1 MRVTSWN
8 LLHGLAIPP
17 DPAVDAAALLEAEIL
32 NLKSDVIGVQEVD
45 YFLERSGNHNQVGNI
60 ATIMGAADWAFAP
73 SLFGNPD
80 EKWRKPENTDL
91 KIVTNKSQEGE
102 AGYGIGMVSQLP
114 VKSWHRLDLKGAP
127 FGVFM
132 MFPVDGKLKRFYVR
146 DHPRSAL
153 AAHLENG
160 WLIINTHLS
169 FVPFFNYRQLVQ
181 IKRWSRTLGVDPK
194 KILFMGD
201 MNIPIRKVV
210 AGLKWNSL
218 ATGKTFPSWLPK
230 VEIDYMLSPTLTA
243 SDVKQI
249 TYSHKGM
256 SDHLPLQIEIPTE
269 SQRMKSKK

>member
-1 MRVTSWN
+1 VRVTSWN

-60 ATIMGAADWAFAP
+60 ATVMGAADWAFAP

-153 AAHLENG
+153 AAQLENG

-169 FVPFFNYRQLVQ
+169 FVPFFNYRQLVH
-181 IKRWSRTLGVDPK
+181 IKRWTRTLGVDPK
-194 KILFMGD
+194 NILFMGD

-249 TYSHKGM
+249 NYSHKGM
-256 SDHLPLQIEIPTE
+256 SDHLPLQIVIPTE
-269 SQRMKSKK
+269 

>member
-1 MRVTSWN
+1 VRVTSWN
-8 LLHGLAIPP
+8 LLHGLAMPP

-32 NLKSDVIGVQEVD
+32 NLKSDVIGLQEVD

-60 ATIMGAADWAFAP
+60 ATVMNATDWAFAP

-80 EKWRKPENTDL
+80 EKWRNPTNADV
-91 KIVTNKSQEGE
+91 KIVTNKSQESE
-102 AGYGIGMVSQLP
+102 PGYGIGMVSQLP
-114 VKSWHRLDLKGAP
+114 VKSWHRLDLKGSP
-127 FGVFM
+127 VGVFM

-181 IKRWSRTLGVDPK
+181 IKRWSHTLGVDSH
-194 KILFMGD
+194 KILLMGD
-201 MNIPIRKVV
+201 MNIPISKVV
-210 AGLKWNSL
+210 RGLKWNSL

-230 VEIDYMLSPTLTA
+230 VEIDYMLSQSLVA
-243 SDVKQI
+243 SDVRQI
-249 TYSHKGM
+249 PYTHQGM
-256 SDHLPLQIEIPTE
+256 SDHLPLQLEIPTE
-269 SQRMKSKK
+269 

>member
-1 MRVTSWN
+1 VRVTSWN

-60 ATIMGAADWAFAP
+60 ATVMGAADWAFAP

-80 EKWRKPENTDL
+80 EKWRKPESADL

-181 IKRWSRTLGVDPK
+181 IKRWSRTLGADSK

-201 MNIPIRKVV
+201 MNIPIKKVV

-230 VEIDYMLSPTLTA
+230 VEIDFMLSPTLTA
-243 SDVKQI
+243 SEVKQI

-256 SDHLPLQIEIPTE
+256 SDHLPLQIEINTD
-269 SQRMKSKK
+269 

>member
-8 LLHGLAIPP
+8 LLHGMAIPP
-17 DPAVDAAALLEAEIL
+17 DPTVDALALLEAEIL

-60 ATIMGAADWAFAP
+60 ARIMGATDWAFAP

-80 EKWRKPENTDL
+80 EKWRKPKKEDI
-91 KIVTNKSQEGE
+91 KIVTNNIQSDEP
-102 AGYGIGMVSQLP
+102 GYGIGMVSQVP
-114 VKSWHRLDLKGAP
+114 VKSWHRLDLKGSP
-127 FGVFM
+127 VGVFM

-181 IKRWSRTLGVDPK
+181 IKRWSRTLGVDNK
-194 KILFMGD
+194 KIILMGD
-201 MNIPIRKVV
+201 MNIPITKIV
-210 AGLKWNSL
+210 AGLRWNSL
-218 ATGKTFPSWLPK
+218 TSGKTFPSWGPK
-230 VEIDYMLSPTLTA
+230 VQIDFMLSQSLTA
-243 SDVKQI
+243 KDVSYI
-249 TYSHKGM
+249 PYAHAGM
-256 SDHLPLQIEIPTE
+256 SDHLPLQIEIPT
-269 SQRMKSKK
+269 K

>member
-1 MRVTSWN
+1 
-8 LLHGLAIPP
+8 
-17 DPAVDAAALLEAEIL
+17 
-32 NLKSDVIGVQEVD
+32 
-45 YFLERSGNHNQVGNI
+45 
-60 ATIMGAADWAFAP
+60 
-73 SLFGNPD
+73 
-80 EKWRKPENTDL
+80 
-91 KIVTNKSQEGE
+91 VTNKSQEGE
-102 AGYGIGMVSQLP
+102 AGYGIGMISQLP

-153 AAHLENG
+153 AAQLENG

-181 IKRWSRTLGVDPK
+181 IKRWSHTLGVDPK

-201 MNIPIRKVV
+201 MNIPFSKVV

-230 VEIDYMLSPTLTA
+230 VEIDFMLSPTLKA
-243 SDVKQI
+243 SDVHQI
-249 TYSHKGM
+249 TYTHKGM
-256 SDHLPLQIEIPTE
+256 SDHLPLQIEIPTD
-269 SQRMKSKK
+269 

>member
-8 LLHGLAIPP
+8 LLHGMAIPP
-17 DPAVDAAALLEAEIL
+17 DPTVDASALLEAEIL
-32 NLKSDVIGVQEVD
+32 NLKSDVIGLQEVD

-60 ATIMGAADWAFAP
+60 ARVMGAANWAFAP

-80 EKWRKPENTDL
+80 EKWRKPEANDL
-91 KIVTNKSQEGE
+91 KIVTDKSQEGE
-102 AGYGIGMVSQLP
+102 AGYGIGMISHLP

-127 FGVFM
+127 IGVFM
-132 MFPVDGKLKRFYVR
+132 MFPVDGKMKRFYVR

-181 IKRWSRTLGVDPK
+181 IKRWSHTLGVDSS

-201 MNIPIRKVV
+201 MNIPFRKLVE
-210 AGLKWNSL
+210 GLKWNSL
-218 ATGKTFPSWLPK
+218 ATGKTFPSWGPK
-230 VEIDYMLSPTLTA
+230 VEIDYMLSQTLKPG
-243 SDVKQI
+243 DVKQI
-249 TYSHKGM
+249 SYTHAGM
-256 SDHLPLQIEIPTE
+256 SDHLPLQIDIPTE
-269 SQRMKSKK
+269 

>member
-8 LLHGLAIPP
+8 LLHGMAIPP

-60 ATIMGAADWAFAP
+60 ATVMGAADWAFAP

-80 EKWRKPENTDL
+80 EKWRKPETTDL

-114 VKSWHRLDLKGAP
+114 VKAWHRLDLKGSP
-127 FGVFM
+127 IGVFM

-181 IKRWSRTLGVDPK
+181 IKGWSHKLGADPK
-194 KILFMGD
+194 KIILMGD
-201 MNIPIRKVV
+201 MNIPFTKVV

-218 ATGKTFPSWLPK
+218 TSGKTFPSWGPK
-230 VEIDYMLSPTLTA
+230 VQIEFMVSQSLTA
-243 SDVKQI
+243 HDVRHI
-249 TYSHKGM
+249 PYARAGM
-256 SDHLPLQIEIPTE
+256 SDHLPLQIEILT
-269 SQRMKSKK
+269 K

>member
-8 LLHGLAIPP
+8 LLHGMAIPP
-17 DPAVDAAALLEAEIL
+17 DPAVDALALLEAEIL

-60 ATIMGAADWAFAP
+60 ARVMGATDWAFAP

-80 EKWRKPENTDL
+80 EKWRKPEATDL
-91 KIVTNKSQEGE
+91 KIVTDKSQEGE

-114 VKSWHRLDLKGAP
+114 VKEWHRLDLKGAP
-127 FGVFM
+127 IGVFM

-181 IKRWSRTLGVDPK
+181 IKRWSKKLGVPK
-194 KILFMGD
+194 EKIILMGD
-201 MNIPIRKVV
+201 MNIPFAKVV
-210 AGLKWNSL
+210 AGRNWNVIT
-218 ATGKTFPSWLPK
+218 TGKTFPSWGPK
-230 VEIDYMLSPTLTA
+230 VQIDYMLSQTLKPG
-243 SDVKQI
+243 DVTQ
-249 TYSHKGM
+249 TSYTHAGM
-256 SDHLPLQIEIPTE
+256 SDHLPLQIDISLEISPTH
-269 SQRMKSKK
+269 SG